1 MGGFGED
8 DRGRGRRVKQGDISG
23 AAVSADRRI
32 NWIFGGGVILALR
45 LVLAAVFIYA
55 AFQKIGRPLAFADE
69 IRMYRILDI
78 GPPLYIMA
86 ITLPWIELLC
96 GISLLA
102 GPFMRG
108 SALILLLLNA
118 VFLVAV
124 TSRTMGIMAE
134 EGIEFSKVYF
144 DCGCGFGATHAWK
157 KLLEDLIF
165 MLFSAVILLAPRYR
179 YVLNLSRR

>member
-1 MGGFGED
+1 
-8 DRGRGRRVKQGDISG
+8 VKKGDINGMTPEPG
-23 AAVSADRRI
+23 AAVSGDLSTR
-32 NWIFGGGVILALR
+32 WIFGGGIILVLR

-55 AFQKIGRPLAFADE
+55 AFQKIGKPLAFADE

-96 GISLLA
+96 GISLLT
-102 GPFMRG
+102 GLFMRG
-108 SALILLLLNA
+108 SALVLLVLNA

-124 TSRTMGIMAE
+124 TTRTIVIMGE
-134 EGIEFSKVYF
+134 EGIEFLKVYF

-165 MLFSAVILLAPRYR
+165 MIFSVAIILAPRYR
-179 YVLNLSRR
+179 FVLNLSRR